1 MSSGKSV
8 IVLIGGGHA
17 CGKKTTAMLLKQ
29 ELEKTLVNSSIN
41 VELVDMSD
49 YEEKSTVNYSST
61 TTNAITIDNYEKL
74 QAALKPSRFDFVKIR
89 SFLQNNESKQSQT
102 IYLVYGLYALY
113 DKQLRDMSN
122 IKVFISS
129 DADVR
134 LIRWI
139 KRDVV
144 NGEKL
149 TLNYVLNSYL
159 QGAKQEM
166 NNYIITTK
174 EYADVIMPRGADSNA
189 VNLIL
194 DGVFKNLYNVKYG
207 LNIESFLR
215 PSDDSRVYDQ
225 YHVMKHNYYELN

>member
-61 TTNAITIDNYEKL
+61 TTTAISIDNYEKR
-74 QAALKPSRFDFVKIR
+74 QSALKPSRFDFVKIR
-89 SFLQNNESKQSQT
+89 SFLQNNESNQSQT

-207 LNIESFLR
+207 LNIESYLR
-215 PSDDSRVYDQ
+215 PSDDSPVYDQ
-225 YHVMKHNYYELN
+225 YHDMKHNYYELN